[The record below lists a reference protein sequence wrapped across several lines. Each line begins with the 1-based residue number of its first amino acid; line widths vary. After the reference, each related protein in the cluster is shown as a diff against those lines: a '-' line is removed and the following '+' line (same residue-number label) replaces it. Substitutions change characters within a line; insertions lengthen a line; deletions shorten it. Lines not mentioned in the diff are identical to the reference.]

1 MSTGGSMRRLRIGVD
16 TGGTFTD
23 FVVLDEDRGTLE
35 VFKVPST
42 RPDQADAIMGGLA
55 DFLSRSGDPAEAIR
69 FFGHGT
75 TVGTN
80 AILEANG
87 ARTGLVV
94 TEGFRGIY
102 EVGEQARGHGSVI
115 YDLFFEKPRALVPA
129 RLTEEVRER
138 VGSHGE
144 VLASIDEES
153 ARNAI
158 EQLVRHGVESVAI
171 CFLFSFRHPEHERRV
186 RQLFEEVAPHVNV
199 SISSEI
205 APEIREYYR
214 MSTTVVNAYLNPL
227 LGRYVRSLDDRLH
240 GLGVRTD
247 QRYIIRSNGGVA
259 SFDTAR
265 NRSVQTILSGPAAG
279 VITAQHVAS
288 LAGLANLVTFDMGG
302 TSTDVAL
309 IKEGQAVRRM
319 GGKVHNLDVAVPMLD
334 IHTVA
339 AGGGTVAWVD
349 DTGALQVGPRS
360 AGSYPGPACYGNGG
374 TEPTVTDANVVLG
387 LLSTHQPLAG
397 GALSLD
403 RQAAERAISDKIAMP
418 LGLSVA
424 VAARGIIEIVSVKMQ
439 EAIKVVSSNR
449 GYDLR
454 DFYLFAFGGAGPLHA
469 CQIAEEMGMRG
480 VVIPPFPGVTSALGL
495 LLSDVRHDYVY
506 SELRDLDEVKP
517 SHVSSILSKL
527 RDRGMGQLRQEGF
540 APELCRFDW
549 DMDLRYIGQGY
560 ELTVSLPD
568 LPHTIDDLH
577 QLRQRFDEAHLRLTG
592 HSAPEERV
600 EAVNYRVAA
609 IATVP
614 RAPLTVPLLQEGTL
628 DAARVAETEAFFWD
642 KAERVP
648 MYQRSSLPAG
658 ITVPGPA
665 VIVQDDSTTVLGPG
679 QTGTVDAW
687 GYLRVES
694 QLQRRGSVH

>member
-1 MSTGGSMRRLRIGVD
+1 MRRLRVGVD

-42 RPDQADAIMGGLA
+42 RPDQADGIIGGLA
-55 DFLSRSGDPAEAIR
+55 DFLSRSGDPAEAVS
-69 FFGHGT
+69 FFCHGT

-80 AILEANG
+80 AILEASG

-102 EVGEQARGHGSVI
+102 EVGEQARGHGSII

-138 VGSHGE
+138 VGSRGE
-144 VLASIDEES
+144 VLAPIDEES
-153 ARNAI
+153 ARKAI

-171 CFLFSFRHPEHERRV
+171 CFLFSFQHPEHEQQVRR
-186 RQLFEEVAPHVNV
+186 LFEDMAPHINV

-265 NRSVQTILSGPAAG
+265 DRSVQTILSGPAAG
-279 VITAQHVAS
+279 VVTAQHVAAS
-288 LAGLANLVTFDMGG
+288 AGLPNLVTFDMGG

-309 IKEGQAVRRM
+309 VKEGQAVRRM
-319 GGKVHNLDVAVPMLD
+319 GGKVHDLDVLVPMLD

-349 DTGALQVGPRS
+349 DMGALQVGPRS

-387 LLSTHQPLAG
+387 VLSAEQPLAG

-403 RQAAERAISDKIAMP
+403 RQAAERAISEKIAKP
-418 LGLSVA
+418 LGLSVTA
-424 VAARGIIEIVSVKMQ
+424 AARGIVEIVNVKMQ

-469 CQIAEEMGMRG
+469 CQIAEEMGMKG
-480 VVIPPFPGVTSALGL
+480 VVIPPYPGVTSALGL

-506 SELRDLDEVKP
+506 SDLRDLDEVKP
-517 SHVSSILSKL
+517 SHARSILSKL
-527 RDRGMGQLRQEGF
+527 RDRGMEQLRQEGF

-568 LPHTIDDLH
+568 LPHAIEDLH
-577 QLRQRFDEAHLRLTG
+577 QLRQRFDEAHLQLTG

-600 EAVNYRVAA
+600 EAVNYRVTA

-614 RAPLTVPLLQEGTL
+614 RAPLAIPLPEEGTL
-628 DAARVAETEAFFWD
+628 NSAHVADTEVFFRD
-642 KAERVP
+642 KLERVP
-648 MYQRSSLPAG
+648 MYQRSSLPSG
-658 ITVPGPA
+658 MTVPGPA
-665 VIVQDDSTTVLGPG
+665 VIVQNDSTTVLGPG
-679 QTGTVDAW
+679 QTATMDAW

-694 QLQRRGSVH
+694 